1 MAVPAN
7 QKWEGMFQQSSVSMY
22 SGSKVR
28 TNLINTQNAWE
39 NMAVTLSKGKKN
51 IREIH
56 PK

>member
-7 QKWEGMFQQSSVSMY
+7 QKWEGMFQQCINVFRVK
-22 SGSKVR
+22 GQDQ
-28 TNLINTQNAWE
+28 LNTQKAWE
-39 NMAVTLSKGKKN
+39 NVAVTLSKGKKN